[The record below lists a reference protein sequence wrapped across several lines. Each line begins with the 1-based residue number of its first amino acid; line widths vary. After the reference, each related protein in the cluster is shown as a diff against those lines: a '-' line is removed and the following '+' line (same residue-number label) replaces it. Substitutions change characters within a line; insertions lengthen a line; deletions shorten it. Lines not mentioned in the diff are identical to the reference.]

1 MGKHFEKLMQCD
13 PRLNFLSQQPEIVLE
28 CPYFE
33 SKVAVF
39 EDPNESGHAFDLRS
53 EERLAFLGLGDVA
66 SPSGAQ
72 SSSSKSEQ
80 DFLGTAPEN
89 FSQETSSSSSGKNC
103 EPNCERHMQYN

>member
-13 PRLNFLSQQPEIVLE
+13 PRLNFLSQRPEIVLE

-33 SKVAVF
+33 PKVAVF
-39 EDPNESGHAFDLRS
+39 EDPNESSLAFDLTS
-53 EERLAFLGLGDVA
+53 EERSAFLDLEDVA

-80 DFLGTAPEN
+80 DFVGRAPEN
-89 FSQETSSSSSGKNC
+89 FSQEISSSSSGKNC
-103 EPNCERHMQYN
+103 EPGSESHVI

>member
-33 SKVAVF
+33 PKVAAF
-39 EDPNESGHAFDLRS
+39 EYPNESGHAFDLQS
-53 EERLAFLGLGDVA
+53 EERSAFLGLGDVA

-80 DFLGTAPEN
+80 DFIGRAPEN

-103 EPNCERHMQYN
+103 EPGSESHM